1 MKFNP
6 SAQRYNPLILFGLF
20 AIVGYL
26 LVVLVVNDKLEDLHT
41 KIEGSLKDQQVLL
54 ATIAEATAR
63 NGADAVTETIVND
76 CSIDER
82 TAFDELLRK
91 LDAGVVTSELTTL
104 ERLFARCGSFYSQR
118 KAVMV
123 ARLTREI
130 EVYSTYVDQL
140 QAISNERT
148 VAEYQVETWKRLSTA
163 EQTQSEHFAKLV
175 TLQES
180 IIATLVSGKS
190 ATSPEIQSILTE
202 VKTTQSALAAAH
214 QESATIRTELLPL

>member
-1 MKFNP
+1 MKLHQTL
-6 SAQRYNPLILFGLF
+6 QRYHHVILFGLF
-20 AIVGYL
+20 AIVAY
-26 LVVLVVNDKLEDLHT
+26 VLIVLIVSEKLEDLHT

-63 NGADAVTETIVND
+63 NGADEVTETIVTD

-91 LDAGVVTSELTTL
+91 LDTGIAMNDLTTL

-130 EVYSTYVDQL
+130 EIYATYVNQL
-140 QAISNERT
+140 QSISNERT
-148 VAEYQVETWKRLSTA
+148 VAEYQTETWKRLAQA
-163 EQTQSEHFAKLV
+163 EETQSVQFAKLV

-180 IIATLVSGKS
+180 IISTLLSGKS
-190 ATSPEIQSILTE
+190 AGSPEIQTILTE
-202 VKTTQSALAAAH
+202 VNITQTALAAAH

>member
-1 MKFNP
+1 MNLHHTL
-6 SAQRYNPLILFGLF
+6 QRYHHVILFCLF
-20 AIVGYL
+20 AIVAY
-26 LVVLVVNDKLEDLHT
+26 VLIVLIVNEKLEDLHT

-63 NGADAVTETIVND
+63 NGADEVTETIVRD

-82 TAFDELLRK
+82 TAFEELLRK
-91 LDAGVVTSELTTL
+91 LDTGIATSELTTL

-123 ARLTREI
+123 ARLSREI
-130 EVYSTYVDQL
+130 EVYSTYVEQL

-148 VAEYQVETWKRLSTA
+148 VAEYQVETWKQLSTA
-163 EQTQSEHFAKLV
+163 EQTQSDQFAKLV

-180 IIATLVSGKS
+180 IISTLLSGKS
-190 ATSPEIQSILTE
+190 ASSPEIQSILTE
-202 VKTTQSALAAAH
+202 VNATQAALAAAH

>member
-1 MKFNP
+1 MDLHKKL
-6 SAQRYNPLILFGLF
+6 QRYHNVILFGLF
-20 AIVGYL
+20 AIVAYIL
-26 LVVLVVNDKLEDLHT
+26 IVLIVKEKLEDLHT

-63 NGADAVTETIVND
+63 NGADEVTETIVRD

-82 TAFDELLRK
+82 TDFDELLGK
-91 LDAGVVTSELTTL
+91 LDSGIATSELTTL

-123 ARLTREI
+123 ARLSREI

-140 QAISNERT
+140 QGISSERT
-148 VAEYQVETWKRLSTA
+148 VAEYQVETWKQLSTA
-163 EQTQSEHFAKLV
+163 EQTQSEQFAKLV

-180 IIATLVSGKS
+180 IIGTLLSGKTAS
-190 ATSPEIQSILTE
+190 SLEIQSILTE
-202 VKTTQSALAAAH
+202 VNVTQAALAASH

>member
-1 MKFNP
+1 MKFN
-6 SAQRYNPLILFGLF
+6 AFIRRHHHLILFGLF
-20 AIVGYL
+20 ALVAYL
-26 LVVLVVNDKLEDLHT
+26 LIVVVVKEKLEDLET

-63 NGADAVTETIVND
+63 NGADAVTESIVSD

-82 TAFDELLRK
+82 TAFDELIQK
-91 LDAGVVTSELTTL
+91 LDAGIVTSELTTL

-130 EVYSTYVDQL
+130 EVYATYADQL

-148 VAEYQVETWKRLSTA
+148 VSLYQVETWKRLAMA
-163 EQTQSEHFAKLV
+163 EEAQSKQFATLV
-175 TLQES
+175 ALQES
-180 IIATLVSGKS
+180 IIATLVRGKS
-190 ATSPEIQSILTE
+190 ASSPEIQSILVE
-202 VKTTQSALAAAH
+202 VKNTQSALTAAH
-214 QESATIRTELLPL
+214 LESSTIRTELLPL